1 MEPRSLALCSADMGR
16 AGGSENE
23 MKFAWGSWRDPAIAR
38 DVKVL
43 GVLGL
48 LLLLAVAVPSGL
60 VWVVLGPIFLGAL
73 AALIM
78 LLRSSRSAP
87 SHEFSAAVPHRGPN
101 VSRISP
107 AGLPGLVFA
116 AGFIWMF
123 WFGVPGFRPV
133 VIGLVVVGCVAGFV
147 LVVIER
153 RHRVP
158 TDTPLGLSGTASS
171 PHGSDKALP
180 PS

>member
-1 MEPRSLALCSADMGR
+1 MNL
-16 AGGSENE
+16 
-23 MKFAWGSWRDPAIAR
+23 AWGSWRDPAIAR

-48 LLLLAVAVPSGL
+48 LLLLAVVVPSGL
-60 VWVVLGPIFLGAL
+60 VWVILGPVILGAF

-78 LLRSSRSAP
+78 LLGSSRTAP
-87 SHEFSAAVPHRGPN
+87 LHEFGAPVPHPGPN

-107 AGLPGLVFA
+107 AGLPGLVFV

-133 VIGLVVVGCVAGFV
+133 VIGLAVVGCLAGFV

-158 TDTPLGLSGTASS
+158 TDTPLGLSGTGSS
-171 PHGSDKALP
+171 PHGKEKTLP

>member
-1 MEPRSLALCSADMGR
+1 
-16 AGGSENE
+16 

-38 DVKVL
+38 DVRVL

-48 LLLLAVAVPSGL
+48 LLLLAVVVPSGL
-60 VWVVLGPIFLGAL
+60 VWVILGPIILGGL

-78 LLRSSRSAP
+78 LLRSSRASP
-87 SHEFSAAVPHRGPN
+87 LHEISVPVPHPGPN

-107 AGLPGLVFA
+107 AGLPGLVFV

-133 VIGLVVVGCVAGFV
+133 VIGLAVIGCLAGFV
-147 LVVIER
+147 LVVMQR

-158 TDTPLGLSGTASS
+158 TGTPLGLSGTGSS
-171 PHGSDKALP
+171 RHGKEKALP